1 MRINRLH
8 ILSLSLLMVLLSAV
22 PIHAQETLKASRI
35 QVKGARRH
43 LPSLGLPRKAD
54 GGIDGIIQFASPV
67 WTGRDAEREAPSWS
81 MIVLSHGDDM
91 PDGIPQGIVALCK
104 QWILDSPRGK
114 LSIVFGPHG
123 EDSFVA
129 LCKKSSKSL
138 GWKSIGFILPKEM
151 EENEGSIY
159 RYSMSV
165 NRLERL
171 TGYDFFPRN
180 CSPPSRSSTV
190 PKRMA
195 SNGKENGIWKRI
207 TGRWVELIQLES
219 YLRRIQDIPSLV
231 E

>member
-8 ILSLSLLMVLLSAV
+8 ILSLTLLMVMLSAV
-22 PIHAQETLKASRI
+22 PIPAQETLKASRI

-54 GGIDGIIQFASPV
+54 GGIDGIISFTSPV
-67 WTGRDAEREAPSWS
+67 WTGKDAEREAPRWS
-81 MIVLSHGDDM
+81 MIVLSPGDDI
-91 PDGIPQGIVALCK
+91 PEGIPQGLVALCR
-104 QWILDSPRGK
+104 QWVLDSPRGK

-129 LCKKSSKSL
+129 LCKKSTKSL

-151 EENEGSIY
+151 KEDEGTIY

-171 TGYDFFPRN
+171 TGYDFFPKLPSHLQEIIEEMTSSELL
-180 CSPPSRSSTV
+180 SPVQEFDRPE
-190 PKRMA
+190 A
-195 SNGKENGIWKRI
+195 DGIEREREWDMEEDYREM
-207 TGRWVELIQLES
+207 G
-219 YLRRIQDIPSLV
+219 
-231 E
+231 

>member
-22 PIHAQETLKASRI
+22 PIHAQETLRASRI

-67 WTGRDAEREAPSWS
+67 WTGRDAGREAPRWS
-81 MIVLSHGDDM
+81 MTVLSPGDDV
-91 PDGIPQGIVALCK
+91 PEGIPQGIVALCQ
-104 QWILDSPRGK
+104 QWVLDTPKGK

-151 EENEGSIY
+151 KEDDGSIY

-171 TGYDFFPRN
+171 TGYDFFPKLPSHLQEIIEEMTSSELL
-180 CSPPSRSSTV
+180 SPVQEFDRPE
-190 PKRMA
+190 A
-195 SNGKENGIWKRI
+195 DGIERDREWDMEEDYREM
-207 TGRWVELIQLES
+207 G
-219 YLRRIQDIPSLV
+219 
-231 E
+231 

>member
-43 LPSLGLPRKAD
+43 LPSLGLPRKAE

-67 WTGRDAEREAPSWS
+67 WTGRDAEREAPRWS
-81 MIVLSHGDDM
+81 MIVLSPGDDM

-171 TGYDFFPRN
+171 TGYDFFPRLPSHLQEIIEEMTSSELL
-180 CSPPSRSSTV
+180 SPVQEFDRPE
-190 PKRMA
+190 A
-195 SNGKENGIWKRI
+195 DGIEREREWDMEEDYREM
-207 TGRWVELIQLES
+207 G
-219 YLRRIQDIPSLV
+219 
-231 E
+231 